1 MFEQL
6 HKIGIIED
14 CEMNRRGKVKVID
27 GKNNSGATLR
37 NAIQARQNRIVRLTL
52 KDRVFI
58 QRRKLIHRAFC
69 QTLIFSIMLA
79 ILFGGAGGAGST
91 ISAQTQAPE
100 KTRAAFLKLIKRPPA
115 PLASVVKALPPVGD
129 LSQEHFTFAA
139 ESGQRV
145 PGILLKMATFT
156 GRRPVVI
163 ILHGTGGNKE
173 GMRALLTP
181 YAERGFVAVAI
192 DGRYHGERTKTGR
205 GSAEYSE
212 AMLRTYRTGKEYPF
226 LYDTVWDVMRLLD
239 YLETRQDVDAKRIGL
254 MGISKGGMETYL
266 AAAVDSRI
274 AVAVP
279 CIGVQSFR
287 WALDNQ
293 AWKYRVETFQA
304 AINGAAKD
312 DGVTEVNADFVRK
325 FYDRVV
331 PGIYRQ
337 FDGPAMLP
345 LIAPRP
351 LLVIN
356 GDSDARTPVPGVQEC
371 AAATS
376 NAYRRAKAADK
387 FVLHLQEKTGHTV
400 NAAARQAA
408 MDWFVKWLK
417 P

>member
-1 MFEQL
+1 MFT
-6 HKIGIIED
+6 
-14 CEMNRRGKVKVID
+14 RRW
-27 GKNNSGATLR
+27 
-37 NAIQARQNRIVRLTL
+37 
-52 KDRVFI
+52 
-58 QRRKLIHRAFC
+58 KLIPRASC
-69 QTLIFSIMLA
+69 QDLTFFMMLA
-79 ILFGGAGGAGST
+79 ILIGCAGGAGLT
-91 ISAQTQAPE
+91 IRAQSQTAE
-100 KTRAAFLKLIKRPPA
+100 KTRAAFLKLIKRPLV
-115 PLASVVKALPPVGD
+115 PLASVVKDLPSVGD

-139 ESGQRV
+139 EVNQRV
-145 PGILLKMATFT
+145 PGILLKNAKFT

-173 GMRALLTP
+173 GMLPLLRP
-181 YAERGFVAVAI
+181 YTERGFIAVAI

-226 LYDTVWDVMRLLD
+226 LYDTVWDILRLLD

-287 WALDNQ
+287 WALDNET
-293 AWKYRVETFQA
+293 WKYRVETFQA

-312 DGVTEVNADFVRK
+312 DGVAEVNADFVRK

-356 GDSDARTPVPGVQEC
+356 GDSDARTPVLGVQEC
-371 AAATS
+371 AAAAS
-376 NAYRRAKAADK
+376 KAYRQAKAADK
-387 FVLHLQEKTGHTV
+387 FVLHLQEKTGHSV
-400 NAAARQAA
+400 NPTARQSAI
-408 MDWFVKWLK
+408 DWFVKWLK

>member
-1 MFEQL
+1 MRGF
-6 HKIGIIED
+6 
-14 CEMNRRGKVKVID
+14 CMNEMVFTHRRRH
-27 GKNNSGATLR
+27 L
-37 NAIQARQNRIVRLTL
+37 
-52 KDRVFI
+52 DRSSS
-58 QRRKLIHRAFC
+58 
-69 QTLIFSIMLA
+69 QTLIFFMMLT
-79 ILFGGAGGAGST
+79 ILFGCARSAGLT
-91 ISAQTQAPE
+91 IIARSQTPE
-100 KTRAAFLKLIKRPPA
+100 KTRAAFLKLIKRSPV
-115 PLASVVKALPPVGD
+115 PLASVVKNLPPVGD

-139 ESGQRV
+139 ESDQRV
-145 PGILLKMATFT
+145 PGIVLKNPTFT
-156 GRRPVVI
+156 GRRPVII

-192 DGRYHGERTKTGR
+192 DGRYHGERTKTGK

-212 AMLRTYRTGKEYPF
+212 AMLRTYRTGKEHPF
-226 LYDTVWDVMRLLD
+226 LYDTVWDILRLLD
-239 YLETRQDVDAKRIGL
+239 YLETRQDVDAKRIGM

-287 WALDNQ
+287 WALDNDT
-293 AWKYRVETFQA
+293 WKYRVETFQA

-312 DGVTEVNADFVRK
+312 DGVAEINAAFVRK

-331 PGIYRQ
+331 PGIYSQ

-356 GDSDARTPVPGVQEC
+356 GDSDPRTPVPGVQEC
-371 AAATS
+371 AAAAS
-376 NAYRRAKAADK
+376 NAYHQAKAADR

-400 NAAARQAA
+400 NAMARQAA
-408 MDWFVKWLK
+408 MDWLVKWLK